1 MVDFKGSADAIS
13 AMKETLD
20 SIQLT
25 LESTLARAKEV
36 EQQLLDENIWAG
48 DAQLVGTAFLDLVV
62 QYHEKLAPEK
72 EGPVSLASKSLQKYL
87 DADAVFY
94 ENWQEHVELMEI
106 E

>member
-1 MVDFKGSADAIS
+1 MVDFKGSADTIS
-13 AMKETLD
+13 SIKATLD
-20 SIQLT
+20 SIQST
-25 LESTLARAKEV
+25 LEGTLARAKEV

-72 EGPVSLASKSLQKYL
+72 EGPISLASKALQEYL
-87 DADAVFY
+87 DNDAAFY
-94 ENWQEHVELMEI
+94 ENWQEHVELMGI